1 MADHTT
7 FKVGGPAELW
17 VRPSAECFPGFA
29 AALLEQVRALDL
41 PLFILGGG
49 ANLVVADQGIRG
61 IVLDTTGW
69 TGWDF
74 SESPGSGANGESGVS
89 MTVRSGTPADH
100 AADAAA
106 ERGCGGLEFLA
117 GLPGVIGGAVWM
129 NARCYDRQV
138 SDTLLRTEILDED
151 QRRLWIPRAAEE
163 FGYKKSPFQKRN
175 ALILAAEFRLE
186 KRDPEAIRAEMAKY
200 RKDREDKGHYRL
212 PSAGSVFKNNHHFGK
227 PAGKIIDE
235 LGLRGLSVG
244 GAQVAPWH
252 GNIIVNTGGATAT
265 DIRRL
270 TEILAEKV
278 QRETGCD
285 LEREIIFPGDS
296 R

>member
-1 MADHTT
+1 
-7 FKVGGPAELW
+7 K
-17 VRPSAECFPGFA
+17 
-29 AALLEQVRALDL
+29 VRALDI

-49 ANLVVADQGIRG
+49 ANLVPADQGIRG
-61 IVLDTTGW
+61 VALDTTGW

-74 SESPGSGANGESGVS
+74 NESPGSGATGESGVV
-89 MTVRSGTPADH
+89 MTVRSGTPADQ

-106 ERGCGGLEFLA
+106 ERGYGGLEFLA

-138 SDTLLRTEILDED
+138 SDTLLRTEIIDED
-151 QRRLWIPRAAEE
+151 QRRIWVPLEAET
-163 FGYKKSPFQKRN
+163 FGYKKSPFQTRD
-175 ALILAAEFRLE
+175 ALIVAAEFGLE
-186 KRDPEAIRAEMAKY
+186 KRDPQAIRAEMAQY

-212 PSAGSVFKNNHHFGK
+212 PSAGSVFKNNHSFGK

-235 LGLRGLSVG
+235 LGLRGLRVG

-252 GNIIVNTGGATAT
+252 GNIIVNTGGATAA

-270 TEILAEKV
+270 TEILVETVK
-278 QRETGCD
+278 RETGFD
-285 LEREIIFPGDS
+285 LEREIIFIT
-296 R
+296 